1 MNPTLKQLGFDDRD
15 RVVILH
21 ADDVGMCQATLPALA
36 DLLDAGLVSS
46 AATMVPCPW
55 FPAVAALCRQRSDVD
70 LGVHLTLTCEYR
82 SYRWGPISTR
92 DAACGLLDGEGY
104 SPLGPGELAAQ
115 ATAEAVQ
122 TECRAQLRKA
132 EAAGLDVT
140 HIDTHQVSVLHPRFV
155 GSYAQLALESRL
167 PLMLPRLDQ
176 AGWLSVGQAMGL
188 DLDAATAATAADLA
202 EILLAQGLPL
212 LDGACMLPLN
222 QPARRLDRT
231 RQALASLP
239 AGLTHFVFHPA
250 QDTPELRAIAPDW
263 PSRVADYE
271 AFTGRELRDWVRSSG
286 IQVIGYR
293 TLRDLLRA

>member
-1 MNPTLKQLGFDDRD
+1 MNPTLRQLGFDDKD

-36 DLLDAGLVSS
+36 DLLDTGLVSS

-55 FPAVAALCRQRSDVD
+55 FPAVAALCRQRSGVD

-92 DAACGLLDGEGY
+92 DQESGLLDGEGCFP
-104 SPLGPGELAAQ
+104 SGPDELVTQ
-115 ATAEAVQ
+115 ATAKAVQ
-122 TECRAQLRKA
+122 AECRVQLQRA

-140 HIDTHQVSVLHPRFV
+140 HIDTHQLSVLHPRFV
-155 GSYAQLALESRL
+155 DGYAQLALENRL
-167 PLMLPRLDQ
+167 PLMFLRLDQ
-176 AGWLSVGQAMGL
+176 AGWLSLGQAMGL
-188 DLDAATAATAADLA
+188 GLDAATAATAADLA
-202 EILLAQGLPL
+202 EALLAQGVPL
-212 LDGACMLPLN
+212 LDGAYMLPLDR
-222 QPARRLDRT
+222 PAQRVDQA

-271 AFTGRELRDWVRSSG
+271 AFTSPELRDWVRRSG

-293 TLRDLLRA
+293 TLRDLMRT